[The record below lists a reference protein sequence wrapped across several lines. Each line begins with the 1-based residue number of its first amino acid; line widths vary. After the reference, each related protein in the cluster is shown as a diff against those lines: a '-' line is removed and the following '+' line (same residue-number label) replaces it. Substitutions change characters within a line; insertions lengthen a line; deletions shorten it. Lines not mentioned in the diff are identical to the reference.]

1 MALDSTIEVLGHT
14 NLKTVAEAPSWASA
28 QRQLNIISAA
38 ERTDKYSDLAY
49 GNAIAHQNLANQSA
63 LDYVNDTRLISK
75 MVLGS
80 LADKILNIGSD
91 DAVAQGQLYK
101 GGADASIMS
110 VLGQLA
116 GGSIGNKTAAIT
128 PPETGVANASI
139 TAGLAAALASI
150 MTREPVVRDTTPAK

>member
-1 MALDSTIEVLGHT
+1 MALDSTIETLGHD
-14 NLKTVAEAPSWASA
+14 NLKCVAAAPAWASA
-28 QRQLNIISAA
+28 QRQLNLMNAA

-49 GNAIAHQNLANQSA
+49 SNAIAHQNLANQSA
-63 LDYVNDTRLISK
+63 LDYQNDTRLISK
-75 MVLGS
+75 MVLGA

-91 DAVAQGQLYK
+91 DAVAQSQLYK

-110 VLGQLA
+110 VLGQLS

-139 TAGLAAALASI
+139 TAGLAAALSSI
-150 MTREPVVRDTTPAK
+150 MTREPIVRDTSSK

>member
-1 MALDSTIEVLGHT
+1 MALDSTIETLGHD
-14 NLKTVAEAPSWASA
+14 NLKGVAAAPSWAA
-28 QRQLNIISAA
+28 IQRQLDISAHGSRADRYA
-38 ERTDKYSDLAY
+38 ELAYSDAVA
-49 GNAIAHQNLANQSA
+49 NARLSNQSA
-63 LDYVNDTRLISK
+63 LDYLNDTRAISK
-75 MVLGS
+75 MVLGT

-128 PPETGVANASI
+128 PPETGVANAAVN
-139 TAGLAAALASI
+139 TALAAAISSI
-150 MTREPVVRDTTPAK
+150 LTREPVVRDTAK

>member
-14 NLKTVAEAPSWASA
+14 NLKTVAEAPAWASA
-28 QRQLNIISAA
+28 QRQLNLMNAA

-49 GNAIAHQNLANQSA
+49 SNAIHAQALSTQSA
-63 LDYVNDTRLISK
+63 QDYLNDTRMISK

-91 DAVAQGQLYK
+91 DAVAQGALYK
-101 GGADASIMS
+101 SGADASIMS
-110 VLGQLA
+110 VLGQLS
-116 GGSIGNKTAAIT
+116 GGSIGNKIQASTV
-128 PPETGVANASI
+128 PETGVAGASI

-150 MTREPVVRDTTPAK
+150 MTREPVVRDTAK

>member
-1 MALDSTIEVLGHT
+1 MALDQGIIDSLGYD
-14 NLKTVAEAPSWASA
+14 NLKGVAAGPSWASV
-28 QRQLNIISAA
+28 QHQINKMA
-38 ERTDKYSDLAY
+38 ESERSGRYSDLAFS
-49 GNAIAHQNLANQSA
+49 NAIAHQNLANQSA
-63 LDYVNDTRLISK
+63 LDYQNDTRLISK
-75 MVLGS
+75 MVLGA

-91 DAVAQGQLYK
+91 DAVAQSQLYK

-139 TAGLAAALASI
+139 TAGLAAAISSI
-150 MTREPVVRDTTPAK
+150 MTREPIVRDTAK